1 MSSGLFFLPN
11 NLIFEKR
18 FYMSIETVNLLL
30 NKTINDNRLLE
41 ISNKVIE
48 RVRISTDEGLY
59 LYQHAELSL
68 LAMLANYVRED
79 RHGDK
84 TYFNKNFH
92 IEPTNICVYDCKF
105 CSYSRMLRD
114 KDDYEA
120 WEMSEDQIYDAIKA
134 YNKLDITEVHIV
146 GGVHPKMGLEYFKN
160 LIQNIKIIRPELHVK
175 AFTAVELDY
184 MCRKA
189 KVSYK
194 EGLQILKDA
203 GQGSL
208 PGGGAE
214 IFDEAI
220 REQICKDKCTSAEW
234 LEMHEA
240 AHAVGMPSNATMLYG
255 HLENYEHLIDHM
267 NRLRELQD
275 KTGGFN
281 AFIPLKFRNKNNQM
295 SDINEV
301 SIIED
306 LKVFAMSRIFLDNF
320 NHIKAYW
327 PMIGRKT
334 TQLLLSFGVNDIDG
348 TVDDSTKIYTMAGSE
363 EQKPVMT
370 SEQMI
375 NLIKEVSRKPIER
388 DSIYNELN
396 DYSLVEA

>member
-1 MSSGLFFLPN
+1 MKLEDVN
-11 NLIFEKR
+11 QLIA
-18 FYMSIETVNLLL
+18 MSIKDVEL
-30 NKTINDNRLLE
+30 IN
-41 ISNKVIE
+41 ISKKVLSKQ
-48 RVRISTDEGLY
+48 RINTEEALY
-59 LYQHAELSL
+59 LYNNGELGL
-68 LAMLANYVRED
+68 LGILANSIRED
-79 RHGDK
+79 RHGDR

-92 IEPTNICVYDCKF
+92 VEPTNICVYDCKF
-105 CSYSRMLRD
+105 CSYSKMLRE
-114 KDDYEA
+114 KDDFEA
-120 WEMSEDQIYDAIKA
+120 WEMNEEDIYEAVKA
-134 YNKLDITEVHIV
+134 YKDSDITEVHIV
-146 GGVHPKMGLEYFKN
+146 GGVHPKMGLEYFRN
-160 LIQNIKIIRPELHVK
+160 LISNIKAIRPNLHVK
-175 AFTAVELDY
+175 AFTAVELEY
-184 MCRKA
+184 MARKA

-194 EGLQILKDA
+194 ECLQILKDA

-214 IFDEAI
+214 IFDETI
-220 REQICKDKCTSAEW
+220 REQICKDKCTSSQW

-240 AHAVGMPSNATMLYG
+240 AHSVGMPSNATMLYG
-255 HLENYEHLIDHM
+255 HIENYAHLIDHM

-275 KTGGFN
+275 RTNGFN

-295 SDINEV
+295 SDIEEV

-334 TQLLLSFGVNDIDG
+334 AQLLLAFGVNDIDG
-348 TVDDSTKIYTMAGSE
+348 TVDDSTKIYSMAGAE

-375 NLIKEVSRKPIER
+375 QLIKDVNRQPIER

-396 DYSLVEA
+396 DYSAVI

>member
-1 MSSGLFFLPN
+1 MTNHSISS
-11 NLIFEKR
+11 
-18 FYMSIETVNLLL
+18 LLDL
-30 NKTINDNRLLE
+30 TIKDSKLLTL
-41 ISNKVIE
+41 SKKVIE
-48 RVRISTDEGLY
+48 SNRLSPQEGLY
-59 LYQHAELSL
+59 LYQNADLSL
-68 LAMLANYVRED
+68 LAMLANYIREN
-79 RHGDK
+79 RHGNK

-92 IEPTNICVYDCKF
+92 IEPTNICVFDCKF
-105 CSYSRMLRD
+105 CSYSKMLRD
-114 KDDYEA
+114 KEDFDA
-120 WEMSEDQIYDAIKA
+120 WEMSEEEIYSAIKS
-134 YNKLDITEVHIV
+134 YNNIDITEVHIV

-160 LIQNIKIIRPELHVK
+160 LIQNIKAIRPELHVK

-214 IFDEAI
+214 IFDEKI

-240 AHAVGMPSNATMLYG
+240 AHSVGMPSNATMLYG
-255 HLENYEHLIDHM
+255 HIETYEHLIDHM
-267 NRLRELQD
+267 NRLRDLQD

-295 SDINEV
+295 SGIEEV
-301 SIIED
+301 NIVED
-306 LKVFAMSRIFLDNF
+306 LKVFAMSRIYLDNF

-334 TQLLLSFGVNDIDG
+334 TQLLLAFGVNDIDG
-348 TVDDSTKIYTMAGSE
+348 TVDDSTKIYSMAGSE
-363 EQKPVMT
+363 EQNPAMT
-370 SEQMI
+370 TEQMVA
-375 NLIKEVSRKPIER
+375 LIKEVGRQPIER
-388 DSIYNELN
+388 DSVYNELH
-396 DYSLVEA
+396 DYSLIELV

>member
-1 MSSGLFFLPN
+1 MTATLIEQLFSS
-11 NLIFEKR
+11 
-18 FYMSIETVNLLL
+18 TVQDQQL
-30 NKTINDNRLLE
+30 KTIFSAILE
-41 ISNKVIE
+41 NK
-48 RVRISTDEGLY
+48 RISTDEGVY
-59 LYQHAELSL
+59 LFYNAELSHL
-68 LAMLANYVRED
+68 GTLANFIREQ
-79 RHGDK
+79 RHGNK

-92 IEPTNICVYDCKF
+92 IEPTNICVFDCKF
-105 CSYSRMLRD
+105 CSYSRFLRE
-114 KDDYEA
+114 KDDYDA
-120 WEMSEDQIYDAIKA
+120 WELSEEQIYEAIRNYEGK
-134 YNKLDITEVHIV
+134 DITEVHIV

-160 LIQNIKIIRPELHVK
+160 LIQNIKKIRPDLHVK

-184 MCRKA
+184 MCKKA
-189 KVSYK
+189 KVSYE
-194 EGLQILKDA
+194 EGLKILKAA

-214 IFDEAI
+214 IFDEEI
-220 REQICKDKCTSAEW
+220 RAKICKDKCTSEQW
-234 LEMHEA
+234 LQMHEA
-240 AHAVGMPSNATMLYG
+240 AHKVGMPSNATMLYG
-255 HLENYEHLIDHM
+255 HLEKYEHLIDHM
-267 NRLRELQD
+267 NRLRNLQD

-295 SDINEV
+295 SDIEEV

-306 LKVFAMSRIFLDNF
+306 LKVYAMARIFLDNF

-348 TVDDSTKIYTMAGSE
+348 TVDDSTKIYTMAGAE
-363 EQKPVMT
+363 EQKPIMT

-375 NLIKEVSRKPIER
+375 ALIKQVNRQPIER

-396 DYSLVEA
+396 DYSTPILV

>member
-1 MSSGLFFLPN
+1 MSLEFLQETITDSVLSTIIDKVKNEERITSEEGIYLF
-11 NLIFEKR
+11 
-18 FYMSIETVNLLL
+18 
-30 NKTINDNRLLE
+30 DNADV
-41 ISNKVIE
+41 S
-48 RVRISTDEGLY
+48 Y
-59 LYQHAELSL
+59 LGV
-68 LAMLANYVRED
+68 LANYIRE
-79 RHGDK
+79 RKHGNK

-92 IEPTNICVYDCKF
+92 IEPTNICVFDCKF
-105 CSYSRMLRD
+105 CAYSKFLRN
-114 KDDYEA
+114 KDDFDA
-120 WEMSEDQIYDAIKA
+120 WELSEEDIFEAIKA
-134 YNKLDITEVHIV
+134 YEGKDITEVHIV

-160 LIQNIKIIRPELHVK
+160 LISNIKEIRPDLHVK

-184 MCRKA
+184 MARKA

-194 EGLQILKDA
+194 ECLQVLKDA

-214 IFDEAI
+214 IFDKSV
-220 REQICKDKCTSAEW
+220 RDQICKDKCTGEEW

-240 AHAVGMPSNATMLYG
+240 AHSVGMPSNATILYG
-255 HLENYEHLIDHM
+255 HVEESKHLVDHM

-281 AFIPLKFRNKNNQM
+281 AFIPLKFRNGNNQM
-295 SDINEV
+295 SDIEEV
-301 SIIED
+301 SIVED
-306 LKVFAMSRIFLDNF
+306 LKMYAIARIFLDNF

-348 TVDDSTKIYTMAGSE
+348 TVDDSTKIYTMAGAE

-375 NLIKEVSRKPIER
+375 ELIQTVSRQPIER
-388 DSIYNELN
+388 DSVYNELN
-396 DYSLVEA
+396 DYSKVKLA

>member
-1 MSSGLFFLPN
+1 MSEH
-11 NLIFEKR
+11 NLSSLISK
-18 FYMSIETVNLLL
+18 SVH
-30 NKTINDNRLLE
+30 NDELVR
-41 ISNKVIE
+41 ISNKVINSE
-48 RVRISTDEGLY
+48 RLSPQEGLY
-59 LYQHAELSL
+59 MYENAELSL
-68 LAMLANYVRED
+68 LGALANNIREK

-92 IEPTNICVYDCKF
+92 IEPTNICVFDCKF
-105 CSYSRMLRD
+105 CSYSRFLRE
-114 KDDYEA
+114 KEDYDA
-120 WEMSEDQIYDAIKA
+120 WEMTEEQIYDAIKA
-134 YNKLDITEVHIV
+134 YDNVDITEVHIV

-160 LIQNIKIIRPELHVK
+160 LIQNIKQIRPELHVK

-184 MCRKA
+184 MARKA

-194 EGLQILKDA
+194 ECLQILKDA

-214 IFDEAI
+214 IFDETI
-220 REQICKDKCTSAEW
+220 REQICKDKCTSAQW

-240 AHAVGMPSNATMLYG
+240 AHSVGMPSNATMLYG

-295 SDINEV
+295 SDIEEV

-306 LKVFAMSRIFLDNF
+306 LKVFAMSRIYLDNF

-334 TQLLLSFGVNDIDG
+334 AQLLLSFGVNDVDG
-348 TVDDSTKIYTMAGSE
+348 TVDDSTKIYSMAGAE

-370 SEQMI
+370 TEQMI
-375 NLIKEVSRKPIER
+375 QLIKEVGRKPIER
-388 DSIYNELN
+388 DSVYNELN
-396 DYSLVEA
+396 DYSEIMVN

>member
-1 MSSGLFFLPN
+1 MQ
-11 NLIFEKR
+11 I
-18 FYMSIETVNLLL
+18 
-30 NKTINDNRLLE
+30 
-41 ISNKVIE
+41 
-48 RVRISTDEGLY
+48 
-59 LYQHAELSL
+59 LSL
-68 LAMLANYVRED
+68 LELTIKNQELLNISKKAINGIRITKEEGLFLFKNADVSLLAVLANSIREKL
-79 RHGDK
+79 HGDK

-92 IEPTNICVYDCKF
+92 IEPTNICVFDCKF
-105 CSYSRMLRD
+105 CAYSRKLRE
-114 KDDYEA
+114 KDDYAA
-120 WEMSEDQIYDAIKA
+120 WELSEEQIYEAINAYKDSDA
-134 YNKLDITEVHIV
+134 TEVHIV

-160 LIQNIKIIRPELHVK
+160 LIQNIKKIQPKLHVK
-175 AFTAVELDY
+175 AFTAVELEY

-189 KVSYK
+189 NVTYK

-214 IFDEAI
+214 IFDEGI
-220 REQICKDKCTSAEW
+220 RELICKDKCTSAEW
-234 LEMHEA
+234 LEIHEA
-240 AHAVGMPSNATMLYG
+240 AHSVGMPSNATMLYG
-255 HLENYEHLIDHM
+255 HLEKYEHLTDHM

-275 KTGGFN
+275 RTKGFN

-295 SDINEV
+295 SEIEEV
-301 SIIED
+301 SIVED

-348 TVDDSTKIYTMAGSE
+348 TVDDSTKIYSMAGAE

-370 SEQMI
+370 SQEMI
-375 NLIKEVSRKPIER
+375 ELILQVGRIPIER
-388 DSIYNELN
+388 DSIYNELR
-396 DYSLVEA
+396 DYSLTTAQ